1 MRALIL
7 LISFFI
13 FSIEVK
19 AQSIVDGTC
28 KDRWIYTTEIDNTTR
43 QIYFWKT
50 YLVDGHIARRSEFTY
65 GFSFGNKL
73 DCVKERNRKQ
83 NWDVQLIA
91 ARYSNDPNARF
102 VSFSNIE
109 DEEFCKMSPEL
120 LVEYCDPVQENNSN
134 NVSIITSADE
144 KISVRDKL
152 NDLKSMLD
160 EGLISQEQ
168 YDTKSTKILD
178 EF

>member
-1 MRALIL
+1 MKSLLALSI
-7 LISFFI
+7 IFI
-13 FSIEVK
+13 FSVEVK
-19 AQSIVDGTC
+19 AFTINNGTC
-28 KDRWIYTTEIDNTTR
+28 KDRWIYTSQIDNATR

-50 YLVDGHIARRSEFTY
+50 FLVDGHIARRSDFNY

-73 DCVKERNRKQ
+73 DCVKERSRKQ

-91 ARYSNDPNARF
+91 ARYANDPNARF
-102 VSFSNIE
+102 VSFWQVE

-120 LVEYCDPVQENNSN
+120 LTEYCNPNQTNNSN
-134 NVSIITSADE
+134 DSSIVATVD
-144 KISVRDKL
+144 KNISIKERLKE
-152 NDLKSMLD
+152 LKSMVD

-168 YDTKSTKILD
+168 YDDKSSKILE

>member
-1 MRALIL
+1 MRLFF
-7 LISFFI
+7 FFI
-13 FSIEVK
+13 IFILPIELKALSIT
-19 AQSIVDGTC
+19 DGTC
-28 KDRWIYTTEIDNTTR
+28 KDRWMYTAYIDNATR

-91 ARYSNDPNARF
+91 ARYANDPNARF
-102 VSFSNIE
+102 VSFSHIE

-120 LVEYCDPVQENNSN
+120 LIEYCDPLKQNDPNDNSIASSVN
-134 NVSIITSADE
+134 EDNSI
-144 KISVRDKL
+144 RDKL
-152 NDLKSMLD
+152 YELKSMLD

-168 YDTKSTKILD
+168 YNDKSSKILD